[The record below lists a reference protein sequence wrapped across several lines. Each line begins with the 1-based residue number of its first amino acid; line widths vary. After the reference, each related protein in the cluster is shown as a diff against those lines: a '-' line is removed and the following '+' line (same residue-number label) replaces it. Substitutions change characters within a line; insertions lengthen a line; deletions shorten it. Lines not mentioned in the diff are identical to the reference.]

1 MTDRLPGKYRTELH
15 TKPWFF
21 SGRVPDIKYSYTV
34 SGLTPSPYPIR
45 PRSIVPGAKINI
57 QPIKPSYINVD
68 ESKSQ
73 DFKREYREYNFL
85 KDNDVL
91 LTIEHCD
98 NCEEHSS
105 STRHDPAKYAFY
117 AQSIKNAVLA
127 RYPMVKI
134 LMKPVSKL
142 DPESNKKRM
151 GAFEVQVSN
160 KTKGKLNVNVLHSKL
175 ASRRWPD
182 ISDIIAKLSSYL
194 PTCQLSVT
202 VFDENSQD
210 KTLKGLKVLVR
221 PRPVEIKLQRPTSFI
236 RKDEPCSHYSTFR
249 PKSAA
254 TTRSVKSMRI
264 MSSRRFSHKSFTKP
278 KNSVVYEKVTD
289 RDGTCLYDNVPLD
302 VYEIEVV
309 ETKDYKG
316 SIKVFNTFEEKLQ
329 NSSLNIY
336 IGVKSRE
343 NSNITVFL
351 RDPLLKEEVS
361 NSKVSILKEAEI
373 YYLIEVKRGVYE
385 ISVPKGD
392 YSLSIISGRYKDVI
406 KKISANEAE
415 IVISENLELKKT
427 KEMTVLTYDATT
439 GESIS
444 GVIVELT
451 INNNAKYEGFTKS
464 GKHSF
469 KLEESGFYYIKSRIR
484 GYCKSKISMVI
495 GNNDICNIVIPLVP
509 LNTDYPVIVASWGR
523 FCDDIEIYGQSK
535 SLSLSL
541 QNPRI
546 DGFNL
551 IDLMKSHGFATII
564 ILDDTQDLRVT
575 IKGLTNEL
583 SSFNGMTYSG
593 LNIQFYCWRRFVT
606 CIKPSSG
613 SGEWWDVG
621 IYSGERK
628 DFIETNFISN
638 YKIPIYDFFQ
648 DVTNIIRHTQAADS
662 VADAFQF
669 INGVTKNMSYG
680 KDVFLS
686 PEIFK
691 KNIQNFVSNE
701 FLSILCMALNSPDG
715 VSLNFLNNRY
725 GRYAG
730 AGKCP
735 YKKIEEFISEL
746 GLGKE
751 DEDDFRGLIEEIWL
765 ARFPESWEVMKNS
778 SGDIVYKSLDGEVSK
793 EHPNIVIC
801 RKKILNIRKEEMK
814 VKQKAIEPVKK
825 QEVVRAVPEPHAQS
839 LRSSKS
845 PKSPKSPKSSKSS
858 KSSKK
863 SNDSYKK
870 KNKEKSYSSSSSDH
884 EEDNE
889 KFLQNVNSQCEKLA
903 ELALQNIELYEN
915 HGKIDKDIHSQLIEK
930 ITNYLTSFDE
940 QLQVA
945 SDSKTK
951 EIFNFWKSKFLEIKA
966 NLESMDIHSKKTK
979 ESKKHSDK
987 KSSSSSSDKKSSSS
1001 SLDKSKDSSFNKKD
1015 ND

>member
-57 QPIKPSYINVD
+57 QPIKPSYMNVD

-73 DFKREYREYNFL
+73 DFKREFREYSFL

-98 NCEEHSS
+98 NCEEHSN

-117 AQSIKNAVLA
+117 AQSIKNAVLV

-142 DPESNKKRM
+142 DTESNKKRM

-182 ISDIIAKLSSYL
+182 ISDIVAKLSTYL
-194 PTCQLSVT
+194 PTCQLFVT

-221 PRPVEIKLQRPTSFI
+221 PRPVEIKMQRPTSFI
-236 RKDEPCSHYSTFR
+236 RKDEPPSHYSTFR
-249 PKSAA
+249 PRSAA

-278 KNSVVYEKVTD
+278 KNSVVFEKVTD
-289 RDGTCLYDNVPLD
+289 RDGTCLFENVPLD
-302 VYEIEVV
+302 VYEIEVA
-309 ETKDYKG
+309 ETKYYKG
-316 SIKVFNTFEEKLQ
+316 SMKVFNTFEEKLQ

-343 NSNITVFL
+343 NSNITIIL

-361 NSKVSILKEAEI
+361 NAKVSILKEAEI
-373 YYLIEVKRGVYE
+373 YYLIEVRRGVYE

-392 YSLSIISGRYKDVI
+392 YSLSILSGRYKDVV
-406 KKISANEAE
+406 KKISANEPE
-415 IVISENLELKKT
+415 IVITESLELKKT
-427 KEMTVLTYDATT
+427 KEMTVLTYDAMT

-444 GVIVELT
+444 GVIIELT
-451 INNNAKYEGFTKS
+451 INSNVKYEGFTKA
-464 GKHSF
+464 GKHTF
-469 KLEESGFYYIKSRIR
+469 KLEESGFYYIKSNIR
-484 GYCKSKISMVI
+484 GYCKSKITIEV
-495 GNNDICNIVIPLVP
+495 GNNDITNIVIPLV
-509 LNTDYPVIVASWGR
+509 TSSSDHPVIVVSWCK
-523 FCDDIEIYGQSK
+523 FSDDIEVHGQSK
-535 SLSLSL
+535 GSSLNF

-546 DGFNL
+546 DGFSL
-551 IDLMKSHGFATII
+551 IDLMKSHGFATIAV
-564 ILDDTQDLRVT
+564 LDDTQDLRVAVR
-575 IKGLTNEL
+575 GLTNEL
-583 SSFNGMTYSG
+583 SSVNGMIYSG
-593 LNIQFYCWRRFVT
+593 LSVQFYCWRQFVT
-606 CIKPSSG
+606 SIRPSAG
-613 SGEWWDVG
+613 KGEWWDIG

-628 DFIETNFISN
+628 DFIETNFISS
-638 YKIPIYDFFQ
+638 YKIPVYEFFQ
-648 DVTNIIRHTQAADS
+648 DVTNVIRHTQAADS

-669 INGVTKNMSYG
+669 INGVVKTMSYG

-691 KNIQNFVSNE
+691 KNIQNLLSNE
-701 FLSILCMALNSPDG
+701 YLNIFTSAISSPDG
-715 VSLNFLNNRY
+715 VSLATLTNRY

-730 AGKCP
+730 AGKSP
-735 YKKIEEFISEL
+735 YKKIEDFIAEL

-751 DEDDFRGLIEEIWL
+751 DEDDFRGFIEEIWL

-778 SGDIVYKSLDGEVSK
+778 NGEIIYKSLDGEVSK

-801 RKKILNIRKEEMK
+801 KKKILNILKEELK
-814 VKQKAIEPVKK
+814 AKQKSPEPAKKYEPAKAI
-825 QEVVRAVPEPHAQS
+825 PEPHPQ
-839 LRSSKS
+839 
-845 PKSPKSPKSSKSS
+845 SPKSSKSS
-858 KSSKK
+858 KSSKR
-863 SNDSYKK
+863 SNNSDNKK
-870 KNKEKSYSSSSSDH
+870 HSEKSHSSSSSSNH
-884 EEDNE
+884 TNQEDNQ
-889 KFLQNVNSQCEKLA
+889 KFLQSVNSQCEKLA
-903 ELALQNIELYEN
+903 EIVLQNLELYEN
-915 HGKIDKDIHSQLIEK
+915 HGKIDKDIHNQLIEK
-930 ITNYLTSFDE
+930 VENYLSSFDE
-940 QLQVA
+940 QLEVA
-945 SDSKTK
+945 RDDRTK
-951 EIFNFWKSKFLEIKA
+951 GVFHYWKAKFLEIQA
-966 NLESMDIHSKKTK
+966 NLESIDIDNKKTK
-979 ESKKHSDK
+979 EGKHQSDK
-987 KSSSSSSDKKSSSS
+987 KSSSSSSS
-1001 SLDKSKDSSFNKKD
+1001 KSKDSSFNMKD